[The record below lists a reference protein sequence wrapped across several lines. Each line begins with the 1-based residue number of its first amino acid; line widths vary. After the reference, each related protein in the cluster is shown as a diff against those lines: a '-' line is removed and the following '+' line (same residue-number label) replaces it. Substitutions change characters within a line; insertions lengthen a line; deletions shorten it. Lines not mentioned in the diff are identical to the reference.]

1 MLTLGRFTLLVPDYD
16 EALAFYHDV
25 LGFDVLHDSIGENGQ
40 RFLHVG
46 RAAGGGL
53 PGPGL
58 WLLKPGS
65 DVDRAL
71 VGRQAGRQPLI
82 VLYTADCA
90 AASSALEMRG
100 VSVRRSP
107 GQQAGGAA
115 FVHFEDPF
123 GNGIVLVELGRG

>member
-16 EALAFYHDV
+16 QALAFYRDV
-25 LGFDVLHDSIGENGQ
+25 LGFAVLHDSFGEHGQ

-46 RAAGGGL
+46 TVSP
-53 PGPGL
+53 PGSTNPGL

-65 DVDRAL
+65 DADRAL

-90 AASSALEMRG
+90 AAASALETRG
-100 VSVRRSP
+100 VQVRREP
-107 GQQAGGAA
+107 GLQGGAA
-115 FVHFEDPF
+115 FAHFEDPF
-123 GNGIVLVELGRG
+123 GNEIVLVEVGRV

>member
-16 EALAFYHDV
+16 EALVFYRDV
-25 LGFDVLHDSIGENGQ
+25 LGFDVLHDSIGDNGQ
-40 RFLHVG
+40 RYLHVG
-46 RAAGGGL
+46 TPLAKGL

-65 DVDRAL
+65 DTDRAL

-90 AASSALEMRG
+90 AAASALEARG
-100 VSVRRSP
+100 VKVRREA
-107 GQQAGGAA
+107 GVQGGAPFA
-115 FVHFEDPF
+115 HFEDPF
-123 GNGIVLVELGRG
+123 GNEIVLVEVARA